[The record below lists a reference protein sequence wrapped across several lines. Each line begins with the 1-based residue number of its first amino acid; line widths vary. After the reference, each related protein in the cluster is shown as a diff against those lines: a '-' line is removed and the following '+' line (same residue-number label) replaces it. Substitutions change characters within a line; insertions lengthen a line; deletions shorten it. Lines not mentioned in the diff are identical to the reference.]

1 MIRRVL
7 TTLALVAVLL
17 GTFPVVAGADTSR
30 DLREVKTKIDKL
42 ERRVRDAAAER
53 SALARRIK
61 DTKRRSDELADR
73 IAAIQ
78 TEIDRLDADLAD
90 RRGDLDS
97 IRRSL
102 RAQYRSLA
110 EARAKAASAAAD
122 AKAWARDAYMSA
134 GAGAGTVA
142 FSATAVNDVL
152 VGVAYLDRLTRDRE
166 EAADRWVA
174 TVLEEARLQAI
185 VVSAEQEA
193 AVELAAIAGDEAELR
208 SLATELAQRREEL
221 EAERSSQQELLA
233 EVEGEIARWEKE
245 IAGLEREQASIER
258 LILARSRRG
267 TERATG
273 RYFRPVP
280 GRVDSFFG
288 PRVHPIYGTVKMHN
302 GVDMDGAKG
311 QPIVA
316 FASGR
321 VIFSGV
327 KGGYGNAVMIDHGGG
342 MVTLY
347 AHQSKLAVKVGQR
360 VEGGQVIGYVGSTGL
375 STGPHLHFEVRIDGR
390 PVDPMTYL

>member
-7 TTLALVAVLL
+7 TTLALAAVLV
-17 GTFPVVAGADTSR
+17 GTFPVAAGADTSG

-53 SALARRIK
+53 SSLARRIK

-78 TEIDRLDADLAD
+78 AEIDRLDADLAD
-90 RRGDLDS
+90 RRGTLDS

-102 RAQYRSLA
+102 QAQYRSLA
-110 EARAKAASAAAD
+110 EARSKAASAADD
-122 AKAWARDAYMSA
+122 ARTWARDAYMSA

-166 EAADRWVA
+166 NAAERWLRTA
-174 TVLEEARLQAI
+174 LEEARLQA
-185 VVSAEQEA
+185 VVASAEQEA
-193 AVELAAIAGDEAELR
+193 ATELAAIAGDEAELR
-208 SLATELAQRREEL
+208 SLLAELAQRREEL
-221 EAERSSQQELLA
+221 AAELSSQQELLA

-258 LILARSRRG
+258 LILARSRPSKR
-267 TERATG
+267 TAG

-280 GRVDSFFG
+280 GRADSFFG

-302 GVDMDGAKG
+302 GLDMDGPMG

-321 VIFSGV
+321 VIFAGV

-347 AHQSKLAVKVGQR
+347 AHQSRLAVKVGQR

-390 PVDPMTYL
+390 PVDPMKYL